1 MRIGIDTHFIT
12 SGQATGNRT
21 YTAELVSALM
31 AVDTNNEYVLYAE
44 HEHPYYRQFKDNL
57 RVRVRYVLP
66 HNGVARNF
74 FALPWVVAQDKLDVL
89 HLQYILPWF
98 VTASVVLAVHDLF
111 YLHTVAPSFYEK
123 VLAQLTVSG
132 MRRAGHI
139 VTLSE
144 YSRQD
149 IISRCSV
156 SETRLTAIPLA
167 AHPRFAPVRS
177 IEQLSAVKERL
188 GIQRDYL
195 LYVGRTED
203 SRKNLITL
211 VEAYAQIRQQAKTT
225 AQLVIAG
232 RHGPQTELIKQRVRD
247 LGLESDV
254 LLPGIVAGQD
264 LPALLS
270 GASVFVFVSSFEGF
284 GLPVLEAMACGTPV
298 ITSNVTSLPEVAGDA
313 ALQISPG
320 DVRELKDAIERLL
333 SDESLCEDLR
343 AQGLKRAALFSW
355 ERTARE
361 TVRIYDLLAGR

>member
-21 YTAELVSALM
+21 YTAELVSALI
-31 AVDTNNEYVLYAE
+31 AVDKNNEYVLYAQ
-44 HEHPYYRQFKDNL
+44 HEHPYYHQFKDNF

-66 HNGVARNF
+66 HNGLTRNF
-74 FALPWVVAQDKLDVL
+74 LSLPRVVAQDKLDVL

-98 VTASVVLAVHDLF
+98 VTTSVVLAVHDLF
-111 YLHTVAPSFYEK
+111 YLHTATPSFYEK
-123 VLAQLTVSG
+123 VLAQLTVWG

-156 SETRLTAIPLA
+156 NGARVTAIPLA
-167 AHPRFAPVRS
+167 AHPRFSPVLS
-177 IEQLSAVKERL
+177 PEVISAVKGRL
-188 GIQRDYL
+188 GIQRDYIL
-195 LYVGRTED
+195 FVGRTED

-211 VEAYAQIRQQAKTT
+211 VEAYAQIRGQAKTT

-232 RHGPQTELIKQRVRD
+232 RHGPQTEIIKQRVRD
-247 LGLESDV
+247 LGLESEI
-254 LLPGIVAGQD
+254 LLPGIVAGED
-264 LPALLS
+264 LPGLLS

-298 ITSNVTSLPEVAGDA
+298 ITSNVTSLPEVAGTA
-313 ALQISPG
+313 ALQITPA
-320 DVRELKDAIERLL
+320 DMVELTDALTRIL
-333 SDESLCEDLR
+333 SDETLRKDLR
-343 AQGLKRAALFSW
+343 EQGLKRASLFSW

-361 TVRIYDLLAGR
+361 TLNVYEMLTT